1 MEDDITSDSTSNA
14 TSEIFGPDGTL
25 EQEEEHYDFR
35 DLSSS
40 CNTNDERILDLE
52 QEQEKLTG
60 SLLALTSHFGQ
71 VQFRLKQ
78 IIE

>member
-1 MEDDITSDSTSNA
+1 MHVISGKTSQNKLLCFTFHSLRLPNNED
-14 TSEIFGPDGTL
+14 
-25 EQEEEHYDFR
+25 
-35 DLSSS
+35 
-40 CNTNDERILDLE
+40 CERILDLE

-60 SLLALTSHFGQ
+60 SLFALTSHFGQ

>member
-1 MEDDITSDSTSNA
+1 MKVTKKFLRSRPTS
-14 TSEIFGPDGTL
+14 F
-25 EQEEEHYDFR
+25 EE
-35 DLSSS
+35 S
-40 CNTNDERILDLE
+40 ERILDLE

-78 IIE
+78 IIEWVEIIYLI